1 MLQKRISIK
10 MESLSIYELVFLQL
24 FF

>member
-10 MESLSIYELVFLQL
+10 MEF
-24 FF
+24 